1 MLLGRSPLRI
11 SFVGGG
17 TDLEEYH
24 KKYDGYSISA
34 TIDKFTFV
42 AAKLRTDKLY
52 QGLAPDFYTYFSTK
66 KFQNVNPKVGH
77 QIAIT
82 CLQEMKFSKG
92 LDMFFTADVAPGS
105 GLGASSSLASNIV
118 SIILKLQKKK
128 WDKHKIAMKVFRIGH
143 DVLKWGIGKQD
154 EFAAVFGGFNLY
166 KFSKNN
172 VSVTP
177 IQLNKSTLREFEKNS
192 MLFFLG
198 ERRPSSE
205 ILKAQIKNIKHLNNR
220 TISALHKV
228 SNLTLEMRDAFRNND
243 LKRFESILNEGW
255 EQKKQF
261 SSGVSNK
268 KIDAICRIVE
278 SNGARSMKVT
288 GAGGGGHLFVYTDSK
303 NHQKITMA
311 LKKVGIPR
319 VEFKYK
325 KTNTMVQDIR
335 DLA

>member
-1 MLLGRSPLRI
+1 
-11 SFVGGG
+11 
-17 TDLEEYH
+17 
-24 KKYDGYSISA
+24 
-34 TIDKFTFV
+34 
-42 AAKLRTDKLY
+42 
-52 QGLAPDFYTYFSTK
+52 
-66 KFQNVNPKVGH
+66 
-77 QIAIT
+77 
-82 CLQEMKFSKG
+82 
-92 LDMFFTADVAPGS
+92 
-105 GLGASSSLASNIV
+105 
-118 SIILKLQKKK
+118 
-128 WDKHKIAMKVFRIGH
+128 
-143 DVLKWGIGKQD
+143 
-154 EFAAVFGGFNLY
+154 
-166 KFSKNN
+166 
-172 VSVTP
+172 
-177 IQLNKSTLREFEKNS
+177 

-198 ERRPSSE
+198 ERKPSSE
-205 ILKAQIKNIKHLNNR
+205 ILKIQQKNIEHLNNR

-335 DLA
+335 DLR

>member
-1 MLLGRSPLRI
+1 MLLGRAPLRI

-172 VSVTP
+172 VTVTS

-198 ERRPSSE
+198 ERKPSSE
-205 ILKAQIKNIKHLNNR
+205 ILKVQIKNIKHLNNR

-311 LKKVGIPR
+311 LKKVGVPR

>member
-1 MLLGRSPLRI
+1 MLLGRAPLRI

-172 VSVTP
+172 VTVTP

-198 ERRPSSE
+198 ERKPSSE
-205 ILKAQIKNIKHLNNR
+205 ILKVQIKNIKHLNNR

>member
-1 MLLGRSPLRI
+1 MLLGRAPLRI

-198 ERRPSSE
+198 ERKPSSE
-205 ILKAQIKNIKHLNNR
+205 ILKVQIKNIKHLNNR

>member
-172 VSVTP
+172 VTVTS

-198 ERRPSSE
+198 ERKPSSE
-205 ILKAQIKNIKHLNNR
+205 ILKVQIKNIKHLNNR

-311 LKKVGIPR
+311 LKKVGVPR

>member
-172 VSVTP
+172 VTVTP